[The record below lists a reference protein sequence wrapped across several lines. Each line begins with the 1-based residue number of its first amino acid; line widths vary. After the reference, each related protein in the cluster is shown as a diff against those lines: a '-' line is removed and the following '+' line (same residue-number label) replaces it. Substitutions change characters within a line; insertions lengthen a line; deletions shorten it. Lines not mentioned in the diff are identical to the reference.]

1 MIRSAAIAPQFGCA
15 RLQPQREH
23 DRDADRPEQR
33 RRRGRLTLSRQQP
46 DQPDRGRT
54 APRSG
59 DVDAFVTKL
68 SPDGR
73 RLRYSTDRLGYT
85 LTKVAKS

>member
-1 MIRSAAIAPQFGCA
+1 
-15 RLQPQREH
+15 
-23 DRDADRPEQR
+23 
-33 RRRGRLTLSRQQP
+33 
-46 DQPDRGRT
+46 
-54 APRSG
+54 
-59 DVDAFVTKL
+59 VTKL